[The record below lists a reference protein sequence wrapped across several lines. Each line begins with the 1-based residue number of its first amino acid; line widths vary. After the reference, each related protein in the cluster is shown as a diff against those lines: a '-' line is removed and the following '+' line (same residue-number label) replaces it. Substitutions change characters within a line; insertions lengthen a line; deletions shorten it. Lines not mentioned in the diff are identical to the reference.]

1 MQGPRCA
8 WLVDDNSKDAVKSDV
23 DEINDGLVENTLVNL
38 ATCHKQ
44 VTDLERVREYHK
56 VHCVTH
62 GRGIG
67 ARSSTDSQD
76 DHRPTPIPLRCDV
89 PGC

>member
-1 MQGPRCA
+1 MHPARKLSVQGSRCA

-56 VHCVTH
+56 VHCVT
-62 GRGIG
+62 
-67 ARSSTDSQD
+67 QD
-76 DHRPTPIPLRCDV
+76 QGV
-89 PGC
+89 AA

>member
-1 MQGPRCA
+1 MHPARKLSVQGSRCA
-8 WLVDDNSKDAVKSDV
+8 WLVDDNSKDAIKSNV

-44 VTDLERVREYHK
+44 VTDLERVREYHE

-62 GRGIG
+62 GQGTG
-67 ARSSTDSQD
+67 ARSSTDS
-76 DHRPTPIPLRCDV
+76 
-89 PGC
+89 

>member
-1 MQGPRCA
+1 
-8 WLVDDNSKDAVKSDV
+8 LVDDNSKDAVKSNV

-56 VHCVTH
+56 VHCVT
-62 GRGIG
+62 
-67 ARSSTDSQD
+67 QD
-76 DHRPTPIPLRCDV
+76 QGV
-89 PGC
+89 AA